1 MLEHP
6 QHSKFLVR
14 CAQAR
19 TFTQFAEEQGLGG
32 FRLKSLLTTQQ
43 RNLQQTF
50 DNKTKLDRT
59 LRGMGMTGTITP
71 YLKGAGYVMGI
82 GATSLML
89 VNGMYPTDPQIS
101 KIRRMIDASER
112 VLPEFI
118 TSGLN
123 MSIAAQ
129 NAIQDISSFKSTFAD
144 AYDVRGV
151 MGVSS
156 FSSEGPF
163 ELL

>member
-1 MLEHP
+1 
-6 QHSKFLVR
+6 
-14 CAQAR
+14 
-19 TFTQFAEEQGLGG
+19 
-32 FRLKSLLTTQQ
+32 
-43 RNLQQTF
+43 
-50 DNKTKLDRT
+50 
-59 LRGMGMTGTITP
+59 MTGTITP